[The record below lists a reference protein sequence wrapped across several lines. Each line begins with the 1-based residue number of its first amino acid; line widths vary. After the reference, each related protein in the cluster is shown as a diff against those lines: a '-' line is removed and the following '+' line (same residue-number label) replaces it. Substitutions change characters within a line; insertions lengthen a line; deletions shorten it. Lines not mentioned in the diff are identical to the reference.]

1 MHICDILQSCED
13 MVEIL
18 TMLDLSEEGKPEPS
32 LQLVPVL
39 CLVSL
44 LTYLCSESYGVFIT
58 DESLRQFW
66 THAVTHFEWGAS
78 HPGRYS
84 HIPVGVYGDEARYTN
99 STGYVEK
106 VVTLVV
112 NLPLW
117 CPRTTRSSRFIV
129 FTIRESLMVG
139 YKETLWPIFEHLS
152 QQLNHLFHEG
162 IEVKSYGGQSQS
174 RRLKFALTE
183 IRGDL
188 SWHCDALQLVP
199 RWSSIRCC
207 FKCPAT
213 SRQGQFQYTDYTD
226 HAAWVQH
233 QYTHVQFVATML
245 KPGPICRLTQSRQ
258 QVPKLQRFQFSAHLI
273 DGICLILHPS
283 KVRCLEWWGCTAPW
297 FDFAGLTISI
307 WGSFTGVTAR
317 HCCQAQQYIQVVAL
331 PIANAEKN
339 DTHAYLYQLYW
350 GLICTIV
357 ATSEILLAQL
367 SMKQLR
373 THGEVFSTGKKREKS
388 VVLNHNSELQALLV
402 ETIFLSGCMFKA
414 TCFWGVPIPSR
425 LQASSLHQ
433 VTSGHD
439 ALWNLKAYNGR
450 VVAAWLANCALDLAR
465 MQPTPEN
472 SIRAACLP
480 TS

>member
-106 VVTLVV
+106 VATLVV

-162 IEVKSYGGQSQS
+162 IEVKSY
-174 RRLKFALTE
+174 
-183 IRGDL
+183 
-188 SWHCDALQLVP
+188 
-199 RWSSIRCC
+199 
-207 FKCPAT
+207 
-213 SRQGQFQYTDYTD
+213 
-226 HAAWVQH
+226 
-233 QYTHVQFVATML
+233 
-245 KPGPICRLTQSRQ
+245 
-258 QVPKLQRFQFSAHLI
+258 
-273 DGICLILHPS
+273 
-283 KVRCLEWWGCTAPW
+283 
-297 FDFAGLTISI
+297 
-307 WGSFTGVTAR
+307 
-317 HCCQAQQYIQVVAL
+317 
-331 PIANAEKN
+331 
-339 DTHAYLYQLYW
+339 
-350 GLICTIV
+350 
-357 ATSEILLAQL
+357 
-367 SMKQLR
+367 
-373 THGEVFSTGKKREKS
+373 
-388 VVLNHNSELQALLV
+388 
-402 ETIFLSGCMFKA
+402 
-414 TCFWGVPIPSR
+414 
-425 LQASSLHQ
+425 
-433 VTSGHD
+433 
-439 ALWNLKAYNGR
+439 
-450 VVAAWLANCALDLAR
+450 
-465 MQPTPEN
+465 
-472 SIRAACLP
+472 
-480 TS
+480 

>member
-117 CPRTTRSSRFIV
+117 CPRTTRSSRLIV

-174 RRLKFALTE
+174 RRWKICPHRDQGWLVLAL
-183 IRGDL
+183 
-188 SWHCDALQLVP
+188 
-199 RWSSIRCC
+199 
-207 FKCPAT
+207 
-213 SRQGQFQYTDYTD
+213 
-226 HAAWVQH
+226 
-233 QYTHVQFVATML
+233 
-245 KPGPICRLTQSRQ
+245 
-258 QVPKLQRFQFSAHLI
+258 
-273 DGICLILHPS
+273 
-283 KVRCLEWWGCTAPW
+283 RCLA
-297 FDFAGLTISI
+297 I
-307 WGSFTGVTAR
+307 GS
-317 HCCQAQQYIQVVAL
+317 QVVQYPVLFQMPSNIQTGTVSVHGLYRSCSMGAA
-331 PIANAEKN
+331 PIYPCAICCNNVETWPN
-339 DTHAYLYQLYW
+339 MSLDTEQTAGSQ
-350 GLICTIV
+350 I
-357 ATSEILLAQL
+357 ATFP
-367 SMKQLR
+367 
-373 THGEVFSTGKKREKS
+373 VFSS
-388 VVLNHNSELQALLV
+388 SHWWDL
-402 ETIFLSGCMFKA
+402 
-414 TCFWGVPIPSR
+414 PDP
-425 LQASSLHQ
+425 ASL
-433 VTSGHD
+433 
-439 ALWNLKAYNGR
+439 
-450 VVAAWLANCALDLAR
+450 
-465 MQPTPEN
+465 
-472 SIRAACLP
+472 
-480 TS
+480 